1 MRTITLQELEFD
13 LEDIITAINI
23 DKDHLKI
30 DEENVILIPF
40 DDYKVIKQSYQEWLT
55 DPRDQPT

>member
-1 MRTITLQELEFD
+1 LEFD

-23 DKDHLKI
+23 DKDHIKI

-40 DDYKVIKQSYQEWLT
+40 EDYKVLKESYQEWLT

>member
-1 MRTITLQELEFD
+1 MRVITLQELEFD

-30 DEENVILIPF
+30 KEENVILIPF
-40 DDYKVIKQSYQEWLT
+40 EDYKILKDSYHEWLNNSHN
-55 DPRDQPT
+55 

>member
-23 DKDHLKI
+23 DKDHINI

-40 DDYKVIKQSYQEWLT
+40 EDYKVLKESYQEWLT